1 MYSSAIEAVLSRDLS
16 SISKVGELQRKALD
30 EVKGVERA
38 LLGLGHGVG
47 VLDETTSAISALKSM
62 CEINVDIA
70 DLAMAR

>member
-1 MYSSAIEAVLSRDLS
+1 MYSSSVETVLSRNLTL
-16 SISKVGELQRKALD
+16 ISRVGELERRALD
-30 EVKGVERA
+30 EVKNVEHA
-38 LLGLGHGVG
+38 LRGLGHG